1 MSQIKN
7 VVPHEGYKL
16 ELFLDNGSSVTLNME
31 SRLQTVRF
39 GMLADKEFFRQVTTD
54 GKYIRWDD
62 KIEMSVNEAFQ
73 LAHK

>member
-31 SRLQTVRF
+31 SRLQTLRF
-39 GMLADKEFFRQVTTD
+39 GMLADKEFFKQATTD

-62 KIEMSVNEAFQ
+62 KI
-73 LAHK
+73 